1 MSLHCMIIIIM
12 VIIIMGMKEMMI
24 GISIPLKGT
33 NKYFL
38 GEDAGCVQVIK
49 LMMRTIVLNQ
59 HISAVDPGQWC

>member
-1 MSLHCMIIIIM
+1 MSLHCMIIIM
-12 VIIIMGMKEMMI
+12 MGMKEMMMMI

-33 NKYFL
+33 NEYFL

-49 LMMRTIVLNQ
+49 LMMRTIVLYL

>member
-1 MSLHCMIIIIM
+1 MSLHCMIIIM
-12 VIIIMGMKEMMI
+12 MGMKEMMI
-24 GISIPLKGT
+24 GISIPLKGS

-49 LMMRTIVLNQ
+49 LMMRTIVLNL